1 MFSETASL
9 GGLAIQMCYFRGI
22 DEFHAT
28 PWLTNS
34 RALVGRMRE
43 VACISGSTQITHVL
57 RHAVAEASK
66 GRVNAL
72 VYIGDAMEESP
83 SMLTELSGKL
93 AVLGVPAFVFQEGD
107 EPNAQRSFRQM
118 AQLTRGAYM
127 SFDAASAR
135 ALRDLLKAVA
145 VYAAGGRRALAEYA
159 KRSGGDLLHFNSA
172 TEIERAQEITRYRPR
187 SRAAPAAWT
196 GAGCSLHRTRSYR
209 PERCAMRRW
218 ARWCC
223 WASSSAISGRACL
236 DVPVWCADHLAGS
249 RVVRARLPRG

>member
-1 MFSETASL
+1 MARDPNALPAAVSNTAIDAFLRQVAAAPEPMKAGNVGRLIFAIDATASRQPTWDRACRIQSEMFSETASL

-22 DEFHAT
+22 GEFHAT
-28 PWLTNS
+28 PWLTDS
-34 RALVGRMRE
+34 RALVGQMRE
-43 VACISGSTQITHVL
+43 VACMSGSTQITRVL

-83 SMLTELSGKL
+83 SVLTELSGKL
-93 AVLGVPAFVFQEGD
+93 GVLGVPAFVFQEGD

-145 VYAAGGRRALAEYA
+145 VYAAGGRKALAEYA
-159 KRSGGDLLHFNSA
+159 KQSGGDLLHL
-172 TEIERAQEITRYRPR
+172 TQQ
-187 SRAAPAAWT
+187 
-196 GAGCSLHRTRSYR
+196 LK
-209 PERCAMRRW
+209 
-218 ARWCC
+218 
-223 WASSSAISGRACL
+223 
-236 DVPVWCADHLAGS
+236 
-249 RVVRARLPRG
+249 